1 MTQGNVGDLSAF
13 IDESGSYR
21 SLDPNTYILAAAIYD
36 AEASQKA
43 SAAMRGLL
51 LPGQVKVHWHD
62 EDERRRLKLVN
73 EVAGLEGVGLI
84 VVRNGLPG
92 EKDERR
98 RRLCGERMYYELQQR
113 GVQNAV
119 FESRGP
125 ADDRRDRKHLDSLKA
140 SRRITGS
147 FRVDHLAGR
156 IEPLLWVPDIF
167 CGALSQART
176 GNETYI
182 ERLGELVDII
192 TLEA

>member
-1 MTQGNVGDLSAF
+1 VSDLSAF
-13 IDESGSYR
+13 IDESGSHR
-21 SLDPNTYILAAAIYD
+21 SLDPNTYMLAAAIYD
-36 AEASQKA
+36 SETSLKA
-43 SAAMRGLL
+43 SAAMQSLL
-51 LPGQVKVHWHD
+51 LPGQQKVHWHD

-98 RRLCGERMYYELQQR
+98 RRLCGERMYYELQQS

-125 ADDRRDRKHLDSLKA
+125 ADDRRDRTHLDSLKA
-140 SRRITGS
+140 SKQITGS
-147 FRVDHLAGR
+147 FRVDHLAGKA
-156 IEPLLWVPDIF
+156 EPLLWVPDIL

-176 GNETYI
+176 GNEVY
-182 ERLGELVDII
+182 LELLRAKVDII
-192 TLEA
+192 SLEA

>member
-1 MTQGNVGDLSAF
+1 MTPENVGDLSAF

-36 AEASQKA
+36 PEASEKA

-62 EDERRRLKLVN
+62 EDERRRRKLVN
-73 EVAGLEGVGLI
+73 EVAALDGVGLI
-84 VVRNGLPG
+84 IVRNGLPG

-125 ADDRRDRKHLDSLKA
+125 ADDRRDRTHLDTLKA
-140 SRRITGS
+140 SRKIPGS
-147 FRVDHLAGR
+147 FRVNHLAGR
-156 IEPLLWVPDIF
+156 IEPLLWVPDIL

-176 GNETYI
+176 GNDTYM
-182 ERLGELVDII
+182 ERLGEMVDII

>member
-1 MTQGNVGDLSAF
+1 MKPGNVGDLSAF

-21 SLDPNTYILAAAIYD
+21 SLDPHTYILAAAIYD
-36 AEASQKA
+36 SEASQKA
-43 SAAMRGLL
+43 STAMRGLL

-98 RRLCGERMYYELQQR
+98 RRLCGERMYYELQER
-113 GVQNAV
+113 GVRGAV
-119 FESRGP
+119 FESRGQ
-125 ADDRRDRKHLDSLKA
+125 ADDRRDRRHLDSLKA

-147 FRVDHLAGR
+147 FRIDHLPGR
-156 IEPLLWVPDIF
+156 TEPLLWVPDIL

-176 GNETYI
+176 GNDTYM
-182 ERLGELVDII
+182 ERLGELVKII